1 MGGLKRWG
9 WAIALGVAGL
19 GAIGPGSWALPDRP
33 IAIARSSQAR
43 SIEQFR
49 WGSPRLESQ
58 LRLYRHY
65 LVVHG
70 RPPDL
75 LIVGSSRSLQGI
87 DPTVLARSLSAQ
99 GRSSVRVFNF
109 SINGATAQVVRWL
122 VMDLL
127 PLEWLPRAI
136 VWGDGSRA
144 FNSGRTDRTYASI
157 AASEGSRH
165 LVSSQGLGRRPWPV
179 EQPALLPV
187 IDRLPPWPAAISS
200 GPATGGV
207 AWLLDRQRRPR
218 SPLEPELDRLGFL
231 ADPRLFEPATYYHRF
246 PKVPGRYDDMY
257 AGFQLAGGPQD
268 RAVRSLL
275 AFARL
280 RGITLSFVNLP
291 LSGPYLDAT
300 RLDYERQFQRYLTQ
314 LEQRGLV
321 VRDWLLRWPDRV
333 EFFADPSHINRYGA
347 AAIAAELGRDRLWFN
362 SVRTS
367 AGLAKTLTP
376 SPSPFLEEE
385 LANPKRNP

>member
-9 WAIALGVAGL
+9 WALILGL
-19 GAIGPGSWALPDRP
+19 GGLGTIAPLGWSLPDRP
-33 IAIARSSQAR
+33 REASRPAQTR

-65 LVVHG
+65 LAVHG

-87 DPTVLARSLSAQ
+87 DPTVLEQSLSVR
-99 GRSSVRVFNF
+99 GRSPVRVFNF

-127 PLEWLPRAI
+127 PPEWLPRAI

-144 FNSGRTDRTYASI
+144 FNSGRADRTYASI
-157 AASEGSRH
+157 AASEGFRH
-165 LVSSQGLGRRPWPV
+165 LVSAQWSGRRPWPV
-179 EQPALLPV
+179 ERPALLPA
-187 IDRLPPWPAAISS
+187 IDRLPPWPSAIGS
-200 GPATGGV
+200 GPVTGGA
-207 AWLLDRQRRPR
+207 AWLLDRQRRLR
-218 SPLEPELDRLGFL
+218 SPLEPDLDRRGFL
-231 ADPRLFEPATYYHRF
+231 ADARQFDPPTYYRQF

-268 RAVRSLL
+268 RAARSLI
-275 AFARL
+275 AFARS

-291 LSGPYLDAT
+291 LSAPYLDAT
-300 RLDYERQFQRYLTQ
+300 RLDYEQQFQRYLTQ
-314 LEQRGLV
+314 LESRGLV

-333 EFFADPSHINRYGA
+333 EYFADPSHINRYGA
-347 AAIAAELGRDRLWFN
+347 AAIAADLARDQSWLTSVPLQPTGSGRSALGGDL
-362 SVRTS
+362 
-367 AGLAKTLTP
+367 
-376 SPSPFLEEE
+376 
-385 LANPKRNP
+385 